1 LNAEQQIDI
10 QNRSLIRY
18 YQMKVNELLRAKEAM
33 INEAATLNGMLNA
46 FKAGSEIAERTIR
59 MLESRVAIAEEAVV
73 V

>member
-1 LNAEQQIDI
+1 
-10 QNRSLIRY
+10 
-18 YQMKVNELLRAKEAM
+18 MKVNELLKAKEAM